1 MLVICMFY
9 FVNVLCQFFY
19 CDIRGGVRLFKKHN
33 VAFIK

>member
-19 CDIRGGVRLFKKHN
+19 CDIRGGLDFLKN
-33 VAFIK
+33 IM